1 MMPELSREKQEDHHK
16 AKASPGY
23 IMRPYLKNEK
33 GKKEKNKREGGKC
46 TCALYMQKILANQI
60 Q

>member
-23 IMRPYLKNEK
+23 IMRPYLKNEE
-33 GKKEKNKREGGKC
+33 GKKEKNKREGGASVHVHCICRK
-46 TCALYMQKILANQI
+46 Y
-60 Q
+60 